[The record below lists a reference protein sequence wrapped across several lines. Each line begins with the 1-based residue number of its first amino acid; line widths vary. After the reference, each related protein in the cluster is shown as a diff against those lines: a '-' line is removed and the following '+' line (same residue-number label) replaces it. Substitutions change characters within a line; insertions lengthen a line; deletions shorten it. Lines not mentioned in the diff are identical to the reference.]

1 MPAEAPLLRLEEL
14 RKTFDGVVAVDGV
27 NLSIEAGSIFG
38 LIGPNGAGKTTLFN
52 VVSGLFPATSGH
64 VLLGDKRL
72 TGLAQY
78 QIARLGVARTFQN
91 LQLFAGMTVIENV
104 LAGCHKQGRQGLLAS
119 MLSLPA
125 ARKEE
130 QALRKRAEEALEFV
144 GLAQMADLQAA
155 QLPPGQQRLVEI
167 ARALAGEPRLLL
179 LDEPAAGLTT
189 RETRVLGELVAKLG
203 ERHITTVLIEHDMS
217 LVMKVCDTVA
227 VLDQGKLLAIG
238 TPEQVQADS
247 AVVAAYLGEEEPV

>member
-104 LAGCHKQGRQGLLAS
+104 LAGCHKQGRQGLLAVY
-119 MLSLPA
+119 A
-125 ARKEE
+125 
-130 QALRKRAEEALEFV
+130 
-144 GLAQMADLQAA
+144 
-155 QLPPGQQRLVEI
+155 
-167 ARALAGEPRLLL
+167 
-179 LDEPAAGLTT
+179 EPACRA
-189 RETRVLGELVAKLG
+189 
-203 ERHITTVLIEHDMS
+203 
-217 LVMKVCDTVA
+217 
-227 VLDQGKLLAIG
+227 QGRTSTA
-238 TPEQVQADS
+238 
-247 AVVAAYLGEEEPV
+247 